1 MHTQVVAPVR
11 RHRFRRLDGQT
22 QVLVRRLTD
31 RIGST
36 PELLLVLLQRQVVRT
51 RRVTAERLAG

>member
-1 MHTQVVAPVR
+1 MHTQIVAPVG

-36 PELLLVLLQRQVVRT
+36 PELLLVLL
-51 RRVTAERLAG
+51 